1 MVNLTNSRKLM
12 YYGTLSF
19 LITLLISSILSA
31 PSTLASDADDG
42 IEKLTEHVNIGLNIR
57 LRNELWSTF
66 ENQGTDTDRT
76 YDFFLARARGF
87 LDFSWENLT
96 LYVMGQGIKA
106 FNLPSNAAFGL
117 GPLYFS
123 ASDNKTDPGN
133 FQFVEAYL
141 NLKNIKG
148 FYLKGGR
155 IGYNDGAQVLYP
167 DAPKLNWLIQA
178 RLSERLIGNWD
189 WTLVGRR
196 FDGGTVGYSNNVFN
210 LNLFGANVTFGG
222 FDVDDGLWKDLDT
235 VVVTGGAFTLKKDVL
250 VPDTQFQLFN
260 YYYFD
265 SRTPAKNLAGDDLE
279 INTTGVSM
287 VGAYDAGP
295 GQIDLL
301 LWFAF
306 QLGNFGDQDQ
316 RAFAFIAEAG
326 YQFLE
331 LPWKPWLRAGIA
343 YASGDGNQDDSDNGT
358 FFNMVPTN
366 HKWYGYTDSFAFM
379 NLINP
384 NFHISLLPHDK
395 VGLQIDGNL
404 FYLASDEEVWISGS
418 GPFNDSVFGYAFR
431 APLVGNSIERN
442 MGGEV
447 GFTLAIKP
455 VDFLSFDLGY
465 YHLFGGDGVRT
476 VFDGENQ
483 MDWFYAQAT
492 ISFQSKN

>member
-1 MVNLTNSRKLM
+1 M
-12 YYGTLSF
+12 
-19 LITLLISSILSA
+19 ISSILSA
-31 PSTLASDADDG
+31 SSTFASNADDG
-42 IEKLTEHVNIGLNIR
+42 IEKLTKHVNTGLNIR

-66 ENQGTDTDRT
+66 DLQGADTDRT
-76 YDFFLARARGF
+76 YDFFLARVRGF
-87 LDFSWENLT
+87 LDLSWENLT
-96 LYVMGQGIKA
+96 LYVMGQGVKA
-106 FNLPSNAAFGL
+106 VNLPSNAAFGL
-117 GPLYFS
+117 GPSYFS

-141 NLKNIKG
+141 HLKNING

-167 DAPKLNWLIQA
+167 DAPKLDWLIQA
-178 RLSERLIGNWD
+178 RLSERLVGNWD

-196 FDGGTVGYSNNVFN
+196 FDGGTVGYANDVFD

-222 FDVDDGLWKDLDT
+222 FDVEDGLWKDLDT
-235 VVVTGGAFTLKKDVL
+235 VIVTGGAFTLKKDVL
-250 VPDTQFQLFN
+250 VPNTQFQLFN

-265 SRTPAKNLAGDDLE
+265 SRTSARRLAGDDLE
-279 INTTGVSM
+279 IDTTGVSM

-306 QLGNFGDQDQ
+306 QLGNFGDLEQ

-343 YASGDGNQDDSDNGT
+343 YASGDGDQDNSDNGT

-384 NFHISLLPHDK
+384 NFHISLAPHDK

-418 GPFNDSVFGYAFR
+418 GPFNDSVFGYTFR
-431 APLVGNSIERN
+431 APLEGNSIERN

-455 VDFLSFDLGY
+455 VDFLSFDVGY
-465 YHLFGGDGVRT
+465 YHLFGGDGVRA

-492 ISFQSKN
+492 ISFQSKR